1 MGWHSLLQRIFL
13 TQGLKQGLPHWK
25 QILYRLMLQRGSFE
39 QYKTMQ
45 FKKGMLGRINLST
58 GEIFSIVTDFMKLN
72 SNILGHEVWPY
83 QFI

>member
-1 MGWHSLLQRIFL
+1 
-13 TQGLKQGLPHWK
+13 
-25 QILYRLMLQRGSFE
+25 MLQRGSFE

-72 SNILGHEVWPY
+72 SNILGHEV
-83 QFI
+83 